1 MIPYRLNYERYFLGG
16 KLFLQNSKLFC
27 HFHYTERL
35 LRLSMYDCSNFVY
48 SCRIFGISEIQ
59 TV

>member
-1 MIPYRLNYERYFLGG
+1 MIPYRLDYERYFLGG

-35 LRLSMYDCSNFVY
+35 PQVIYVRLL
-48 SCRIFGISEIQ
+48 
-59 TV
+59 